1 MGVPAESTDD
11 RFARSDLMFPVH
23 FDSLILGGLRT
34 CLSDF
39 SFFFFGHL
47 FRGVMWVVG
56 KDDWLGSARGNGSTK
71 ALDWRCR
78 I

>member
-11 RFARSDLMFPVH
+11 RFVRSDLLFRVH

-34 CLSDF
+34 CLSDS

-47 FRGVMWVVG
+47 FAVFCGWWAKVIG
-56 KDDWLGSARGNGSTK
+56 
-71 ALDWRCR
+71 
-78 I
+78 